1 MAQLPTSS
9 NIFRLPN
16 QRVLDVVI
24 ALAFTGI
31 ALWAYG
37 SIAGSEQGL
46 RDKDSFCV
54 LGVLCDIHSKE
65 FHCEEDWRGELY
77 KMYMNSLPPEV
88 CNWLGE
94 ENFELIFGGDLSLID
109 LNDDRHMDFKELA
122 DEIERRAE
130 KFEGVTNE

>member
-1 MAQLPTSS
+1 MNNVAVKKW
-9 NIFRLPN
+9 I
-16 QRVLDVVI
+16 D
-24 ALAFTGI
+24 ALRSGDYT
-31 ALWAYG
+31 
-37 SIAGSEQGL
+37 QCKNML

-65 FHCEEDWRGELY
+65 FHCEEDWHGELY

-94 ENFELIFGGDLSLID
+94 ENFELIFGGSDSLID
-109 LNDDRHMDFKELA
+109 LNDDGHVDFKELA

-130 KFEGVTNE
+130 KFKGATNE